1 MSNTS
6 IINVTNINIAVVDAG
21 QTKQHQTTSKYAR
34 TTHGNR
40 KRQSTASTHKQQV
53 T

>member
-6 IINVTNINIAVVDAG
+6 TINVTNINIAVVDAG
-21 QTKQHQTTSKYAR
+21 QTKLHQNTPEQH
-34 TTHGNR
+34 HGNR